1 MDPDPDS
8 DPDPA
13 SAAAPPL
20 SVFPFFHFLICPDL
34 GGGL

>member
-13 SAAAPPL
+13 SAAAPSLP
-20 SVFPFFHFLICPDL
+20 VFPFFHFLICPDP
-34 GGGL
+34 GGDL